1 MSSLGFIQKWVMP
14 RKRIA
19 HEIGKGYVFAI
30 GIAILG
36 TGAGLVLG
44 DYAQNKARVHATIV
58 RQEEKLLKDWK
69 SQVLILQT
77 HPQRLFAVTQDS
89 IWFQYE
95 TSKFSNDLVLLE
107 NALAD
112 VESFLQQPQNAA
124 IIENHQEIFD
134 LAQGTSTTFKNYATF
149 IRALWP
155 TINPQGIAVSE
166 QSSSPQRLARA
177 LNNQEAKQ
185 FQVEFDN
192 LLETLAQLEQTSD
205 RSRQEA
211 EAALANAN
219 RLRLNIIV
227 TSMLLSIA
235 LAVVLAT
242 LTSRAIARPLQ
253 TVTDIAQ
260 RVTQDSNFDLQA
272 PITTENEVGILTQ
285 SLNQLIGRVKELL
298 EEQAARTV
306 ELEQA
311 TASAEAANHAKSQFL
326 ANMSHELRTPLN
338 GILGYAQILSQS
350 QAVQGRDRKG
360 IEVIHQSGSHLLA
373 LINDV
378 LDISKIEAGK
388 LELHPKE
395 VQLSAL
401 LEGTVEI
408 CRIKAEQKAIA
419 FAYDS
424 TPQLPTCVLVD
435 DKRLRQVLLNL
446 LGNAIKFTDQGQVSL
461 IIAVLNPDRVAAH
474 PESNSGDRLV
484 QLRFIIQD
492 TGVGMSPEQRE
503 KIFLPF
509 EQVGDVERRSE
520 GTGLGL
526 AITQKLLKAM
536 DSTLTVTSEPGQG
549 STFEF
554 ELTLP
559 IAQRSLLVDAQR
571 SIVGYQGDPRTL
583 LVIDDSEQNRA
594 VLLNLLEPLGF
605 QLAVAEDGHSG
616 LAQAQNCR
624 PDLII
629 TDIKLPDIDGIAV
642 IEQLRQQADCQD
654 TPIIASSAN
663 VFAATCQDCETAG
676 AAAFLPKPID
686 VADLCNTLAR
696 LLNLEWQYAS
706 DPTVADPSDA
716 QATASRSPKVT
727 PTTPLVAPT
736 PAVIERLYDLAMRG
750 HMKGILKEAELLR
763 QDSTLVP
770 FADRIQAI
778 AQSFRE
784 QELLALISQYKG
796 S

>member
-1 MSSLGFIQKWVMP
+1 MP
-14 RKRIA
+14 RKSIA

-44 DYAQNKARVHATIV
+44 DYYQNRARVHATII
-58 RQEEKLLKDWK
+58 RQEEKLLKDWE

-77 HPQRLFAVTQDS
+77 HPQRLLSVTQDS

-112 VESFLQQPQNAA
+112 VESFLQQPQTAA
-124 IIENHQEIFD
+124 VIDNHQEIFD
-134 LAQGTSTTFKNYATF
+134 LAQGTSTTFENYATF

-155 TINPQGIAVSE
+155 TINPQGIAASE
-166 QSSSPQRLARA
+166 QSNSPQRLAQA
-177 LNNQEAKQ
+177 LNGQEAKQ

-192 LLETLAQLEQTSD
+192 LLETLAQLEQMSD
-205 RSRQEA
+205 VSRQEA
-211 EAALANAN
+211 EAALADAN

-227 TSMLLSIA
+227 ISMLLSMAI
-235 LAVVLAT
+235 AVVLAA
-242 LTSRAIARPLQ
+242 LTSRAIARPIKTL
-253 TVTDIAQ
+253 TDIAQ
-260 RVTQDSNFDLQA
+260 RVTQESTFDLQA
-272 PITTENEVGILTQ
+272 PITTENEVGILTE
-285 SLNQLIGRVKELL
+285 SLNQLISRVKHLL
-298 EEQAARTV
+298 EEQAARAV

-311 TASAEAANHAKSQFL
+311 TASAEAANQAKSQFL

-338 GILGYAQILSQS
+338 GILGYAQILRQS
-350 QAVQGRDRKG
+350 QTVQGRDRKG
-360 IEVIHQSGSHLLA
+360 IEVIHQSGAHLLT

-388 LELHPKE
+388 LELRPRE
-395 VQLSAL
+395 VQLSTL

-408 CRIKAEQKAIA
+408 CRIKAEQKAIT
-419 FAYDS
+419 FAYHS
-424 TPQLPTCVLVD
+424 APQLPACVLVD

-461 IIAVLNPDRVAAH
+461 TIAVLNPDLVAAH
-474 PESNSGDRLV
+474 PESNAGDPLV
-484 QLRFIIQD
+484 QLRFSIQD
-492 TGVGMSPEQRE
+492 TGVGMSPEQLE

-526 AITQKLLKAM
+526 AITQRLLKAM
-536 DSTLTVTSEPGQG
+536 DSTLTVTSDYGQG

-554 ELTLP
+554 ELALP
-559 IAQRSLLVDAQR
+559 IAQQSLLVDAQR
-571 SIVGYQGDPRTL
+571 SIVGYQGEPCTL

-605 QLAVAEDGHSG
+605 QVATAEDGYSG

-624 PDLII
+624 PNLII
-629 TDIKLPDIDGIAV
+629 TDIKLPDIDGLSLIK
-642 IEQLRQQADCQD
+642 QLRQQADFQD
-654 TPIIASSAN
+654 TSIIASSAN
-663 VFAATCQDCETAG
+663 VFSGNCQDCQTAG
-676 AAAFLPKPID
+676 ADAFLPKPID
-686 VADLCNTLAR
+686 VADLCNTLEK
-696 LLNLEWQYAS
+696 LLNLEWQYSS

-716 QATASRSPKVT
+716 QATSSRSPEVT
-727 PTTPLVAPT
+727 PTPPLVAPA

-763 QDSTLVP
+763 QDSRLVP